1 MAQEYRNR
9 YQPYLPMGTLS
20 PADQQ
25 LWLHEEL
32 QKIASAINASQ
43 DYTVFPNRQLEG
55 GIKVDQANPD
65 WPWHDLIGEIT
76 VRGTG
81 ATDPAWATYAGN
93 IKQYQFTVGDECWV
107 NFHVP
112 HDYAPG
118 TDIHLHFHWSHN
130 STLVTGGTATWGY
143 YAQYAKGHDQ
153 AAFGTEVG
161 TTVAG
166 NASTTQYQHII
177 TEIQLS
183 AASPTASQLDSDDLE
198 VDGLIQVNAY
208 LSANGITSS
217 GAVPDPFLH
226 YVDIHYQSTD
236 IGTKNKAPDFWT
248 G

>member
-25 LWLHEEL
+25 RWLHEEL

-65 WPWHDLIGEIT
+65 WPWHDLIGP
-76 VRGTG
+76 VRTRGVG
-81 ATDPAWATYAGN
+81 ATDPNDATYRGN
-93 IKQYQFTVGDECWV
+93 IKAYQFAVNDEAWLE
-107 NFHVP
+107 FHIP

-118 TDIHLHFHWSHN
+118 TDIFIHAHWSHI
-130 STLVTGGTATWGY
+130 SATVTGGSVTWGY
-143 YAQYAKGHDQ
+143 DATFSKGHDQ
-153 AAFGTEVG
+153 AAFPAPVNL
-161 TTVAG
+161 TVVG

-198 VDGLIQVNAY
+198 VDGLLLVRVY
-208 LSANGITSS
+208 LSANNITDSV
-217 GAVPDPFLH
+217 AVPDPFLH
-226 YVDIHYQSTD
+226 FVDIHYQSTD